1 MGVGQEQGAG
11 AVYYRFT
18 DANGTIHI
26 VDSIDGVPRA
36 LRGRAQRVE
45 YEAQPPASVLRLS
58 SSLTGW
64 QTFGLGFAAAL
75 VVVLLFKR
83 LPKTMRLVL
92 RFAIVGAFAALL
104 VGAYLGWMR
113 RSTGASPDALAT
125 PGAVLEDARS
135 AVAKMNARVQ
145 AEQAEIKEAEQAK

>member
-1 MGVGQEQGAG
+1 MGAGQEQGAG
-11 AVYYRFT
+11 TVYYRFA
-18 DANGTIHI
+18 DAKGTVHV
-26 VDSIDGVPRA
+26 VDSIDGVPYA

-45 YEAQPPASVLRLS
+45 YEAQPAASALRLP
-58 SSLTGW
+58 SSLTRW

-75 VVVLLFKR
+75 VVVFLFKR

-92 RFAIVGAFAALL
+92 RFAIVGAVAALL
-104 VGAYLGWMR
+104 VSAYLGWMR
-113 RSTGASPDALAT
+113 RSTGASTDALAT
-125 PGAVLEDARS
+125 PGALLEDARS